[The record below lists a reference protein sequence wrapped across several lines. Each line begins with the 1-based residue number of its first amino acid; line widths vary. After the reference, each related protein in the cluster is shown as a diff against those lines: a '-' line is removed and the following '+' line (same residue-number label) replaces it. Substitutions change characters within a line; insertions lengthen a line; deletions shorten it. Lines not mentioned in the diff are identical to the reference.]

1 MDKLKKLGEVSQAA
15 EQLVIGRTVLPQ
27 RIKRNL
33 LI

>member
-15 EQLVIGRTVLPQ
+15 EQLAIDKIVLPQ

-33 LI
+33 LL

>member
-1 MDKLKKLGEVSQAA
+1 MDKLKKLGEKSQSA
-15 EQLVIGRTVLPQ
+15 EQLMVNEIVLPQ